1 LRSKKPQQ
9 MAEEILEKARRMST
23 TGKRKVFNS
32 LLKRALKR
40 KGISV
45 TMLAER
51 LGVPAGTV
59 QHWFY
64 GVHLPPSK
72 YGGPLGDALDNSTLE
87 AWLDTLYTHY
97 CAVCK
102 GIFRSEGF
110 SGPRKYCGDDC
121 RRMANKV
128 GAKNIAAKP
137 SRDRDLLVIYK
148 RSVAAFCHECA
159 RSPICPN
166 AKCELRAASPLKTE
180 EDIELMRPVRR
191 STKWTEER
199 KQAFSKKM
207 KEQWADPE
215 IKERRVA
222 AVRKGVAD
230 MGEQGRE
237 QRRLKVKF
245 HWAQRTPEQMQAHI
259 EKTSAT
265 LQKGREEYQA
275 KQAAAKE

>member
-1 LRSKKPQQ
+1 MSS
-9 MAEEILEKARRMST
+9 EILDKARKMST

-32 LLKRALKR
+32 LLKRALRR

-64 GVHLPPSK
+64 GVHLPPAK
-72 YGGPLGDALDNSTLE
+72 YGGALADALDNSTLE
-87 AWLDTLYTHY
+87 EWLDTLYTHH

-102 GIFRSEGF
+102 SVFRSEGF

-121 RRMANKV
+121 RRMAGKI
-128 GAKNIAAKP
+128 GAGNVSPKA
-137 SRDRDLLVIYK
+137 SRERDLLVIYK

-166 AKCELRAASPLKTE
+166 AQCELRAASPLKTE
-180 EDIELMRPVRR
+180 ADVELMRPARR

-207 KEQWADPE
+207 KEAWADPE
-215 IKERRVA
+215 VKARRVA
-222 AVRKGVAD
+222 AVREGIAAL
-230 MGEQGRE
+230 GEEVRKDRSRKAKANWE
-237 QRRLKVKF
+237 RLSAEEK
-245 HWAQRTPEQMQAHI
+245 QAHI
-259 EKTSAT
+259 DRTAAA
-265 LQKGREEYQA
+265 LQKGRAEYQA
-275 KQAAAKE
+275 KMAEQKD

>member
-1 LRSKKPQQ
+1 

-23 TGKRKVFNS
+23 TGTRKVFNS
-32 LLKRALKR
+32 LLKRALRR

-51 LGVPAGTV
+51 LGIPAGTV

-64 GVHLPPSK
+64 GVHLPPAK
-72 YGGPLGDALDNSTLE
+72 YGGALADALDNSTLE
-87 AWLDTLYTHY
+87 AWLDTLYTHH
-97 CAVCK
+97 CAVC
-102 GIFRSEGF
+102 GSIFRSEGF

-121 RRMANKV
+121 RRMAGKV
-128 GAKNIAAKP
+128 GVKNVAPKAN
-137 SRDRDLLVIYK
+137 RERDLLVIYK

-180 EDIELMRPVRR
+180 ADVELMRPGRR
-191 STKWTEER
+191 PTKWTEER

-207 KEQWADPE
+207 KESWADPE
-215 IKERRVA
+215 VKARRVA
-222 AVRKGVAD
+222 AVRKGVAEL
-230 MGEQGRE
+230 GNQVRE
-237 QRRLKVKF
+237 DRSRKAKENWERL
-245 HWAQRTPEQMQAHI
+245 TPEQKKAHADR
-259 EKTSAT
+259 TSAS

>member
-1 LRSKKPQQ
+1 MS
-9 MAEEILEKARRMST
+9 EEILEKARRMST

-51 LGVPAGTV
+51 MGIATGTA

-64 GVHLPPSK
+64 GVHLPPAK
-72 YGGPLGDALDNSTLE
+72 YGAALADALDNSTLE
-87 AWLDTLYTHY
+87 TWLDTLYTHH
-97 CAVCK
+97 CVVCK
-102 GIFRSEGF
+102 SIFRSEGF

-121 RRMANKV
+121 RRMAGKM
-128 GAKNIAAKP
+128 GAKNIAPKAN
-137 SRDRDLLVIYK
+137 RERDLLVIYK

-180 EDIELMRPVRR
+180 ADVELMRPERR
-191 STKWTEER
+191 PTKWTEER

-207 KEQWADPE
+207 KAQWADPE
-215 IKERRVA
+215 VKKRRVA
-222 AVRKGVAD
+222 ATRQGVAE
-230 MGEQGRE
+230 MGEHGRK
-237 QRRLKVKF
+237 RRNAKVKAYM
-245 HWAQRTPEQMQAHI
+245 AQRTPEQVQAHV
-259 EKTSAT
+259 EKTAAA